1 VGGSESAE
9 LGPTTAQAP
18 RGWRALPRNVWILGL
33 TSFFTDISSEMLI
46 NLLPLFLANVLGA
59 GTAVIGLIEG
69 LAESTASLLKVVSG
83 WLSDRLGRRKWLTV
97 AGYGLSTV
105 VKPILYL
112 SASWSS
118 VLGVRVADRVGKGI
132 RTAPRDALIA
142 DSIDQ
147 GQRGLSFGLH
157 RAMDTAGAF
166 CGLLIATGV
175 VWAMQAGDGVLE
187 RYTFQTVVLFSIV
200 PAVLAVLILAF
211 GAREVPRR
219 NERAQAPSL
228 TLKGFDPR
236 FRGFL
241 LILALFTLGNS
252 SDAFLILRAQERG
265 LSVLGV
271 MGALLTLNLV
281 YTLVSG
287 PAGMLSDRIG
297 RGRVIVSGWL
307 LYGLVYLG
315 FAFAGAGWQVWMLY
329 GLYGMY
335 YGVTEG
341 AARALVADIVRPDQR
356 GTAYGLFNAVVGVT
370 ALPASVLAGLLW
382 RGLGTWRGFG
392 ASAPFLFGA
401 TLALLAA
408 ALMAGWLPR
417 QAGESA
423 TG

>member
-1 VGGSESAE
+1 MGGSESAKVV
-9 LGPTTAQAP
+9 PTTAQEP
-18 RGWRALPRNVWILGL
+18 RGWRALPRNVWILGI
-33 TSFFTDISSEMLI
+33 TSFFTDISSEMLV

-142 DSIDQ
+142 DSVDQ

-166 CGLLIATGV
+166 CGLLVATGV
-175 VWAMQAGDGVLE
+175 IWAMQAGGGVLE
-187 RYTFQTVVLFSIV
+187 RSTFQMVVLFSVV

-211 GAREVPRR
+211 GAREVARR
-219 NERAQAPSL
+219 SDAAQAPSL

-265 LSVLGV
+265 LSVLAV

-281 YTLVSG
+281 SALVSG

-297 RGRVIVSGWL
+297 RRRVIVSGWL

-315 FAFAGAGWQVWMLY
+315 FALAGAGWQVWMLY
-329 GLYGMY
+329 ALYGMY

-417 QAGESA
+417 LAGESA

>member
-1 VGGSESAE
+1 MNGRKE
-9 LGPTTAQAP
+9 LVNEP
-18 RGWRALPRNVWILGL
+18 RGWRALPRNVWILGI
-33 TSFFTDISSEMLI
+33 TSFFTDVSSEMLI

-142 DSIDQ
+142 DSVDE

-175 VWAMQAGDGVLE
+175 VWAMQAGGGVLE
-187 RYTFQTVVLFSIV
+187 RSTFQTVVLFSIA

-219 NERAQAPSL
+219 SDAAQAPSL

-241 LILALFTLGNS
+241 LILVLFTLGNS

-265 LSVLGV
+265 LSVLAV

-297 RGRVIVSGWL
+297 RRRVIVSGWL
-307 LYGLVYLG
+307 VYGLVYLG
-315 FAFAGAGWQVWMLY
+315 FALAGSGWQVWMLY
-329 GLYGMY
+329 GLYGIY
-335 YGVTEG
+335 YGVSEG
-341 AARALVADIVRPDQR
+341 AARALVADMVRPDQR

-382 RGLGTWRGFG
+382 RGLGTWGGFG

-417 QAGESA
+417 LAGECA

>member
-1 VGGSESAE
+1 VNER
-9 LGPTTAQAP
+9 
-18 RGWRALPRNVWILGL
+18 RGWRALPRNVWILGI
-33 TSFFTDISSEMLI
+33 TSFFTDVSSEMLVS
-46 NLLPLFLANVLGA
+46 LLPLFLANVLGA

-175 VWAMQAGDGVLE
+175 IWAMQAGGGVLE
-187 RYTFQTVVLFSIV
+187 RSTFQTVVLFSVV

-219 NERAQAPSL
+219 SDVARAPSL

-241 LILALFTLGNS
+241 LILVLFTLGNS

-265 LSVLGV
+265 LSVLAV

-297 RGRVIVSGWL
+297 RRRVIVSGWL

-315 FAFAGAGWQVWMLY
+315 FALAGAGWQIWMLY
-329 GLYGMY
+329 ALYGMY

-341 AARALVADIVRPDQR
+341 AARALVADIVGPDQR

-401 TLALLAA
+401 MLALLAA
-408 ALMAGWLPR
+408 GLMAGWLPR
-417 QAGESA
+417 LAGESA

>member
-1 VGGSESAE
+1 MNER
-9 LGPTTAQAP
+9 

-97 AGYGLSTV
+97 VGYGLSTV

-175 VWAMQAGDGVLE
+175 IWAMQAGGGVLE
-187 RYTFQTVVLFSIV
+187 RSTFQTVVLFSVV

-219 NERAQAPSL
+219 SDVARAPSL

-241 LILALFTLGNS
+241 LILVLFTLGNS

-265 LSVLGV
+265 LSVLAV

-297 RGRVIVSGWL
+297 RRRVIVSGWV

-315 FAFAGAGWQVWMLY
+315 FALAGSGWQVWMLY
-329 GLYGMY
+329 ALYGMY

-341 AARALVADIVRPDQR
+341 TARALVADMVRPDQR

-382 RGLGTWRGFG
+382 RGLGTWGGFG

-417 QAGESA
+417 LAGECA

>member
-1 VGGSESAE
+1 MGGSESGK
-9 LGPTTAQAP
+9 LVPTTAQAP
-18 RGWRALPRNVWILGL
+18 RGWRALPRNVWILGI
-33 TSFFTDISSEMLI
+33 TSFFTDISSEMLV

-142 DSIDQ
+142 DSVDQ

-166 CGLLIATGV
+166 CGLLVATGV
-175 VWAMQAGDGVLE
+175 IWAMQAGGGVLE
-187 RYTFQTVVLFSIV
+187 RSTFQTVVLFSVV

-211 GAREVPRR
+211 GAREVARR
-219 NERAQAPSL
+219 SDAAQAPSL

-241 LILALFTLGNS
+241 LILVLFTLGNS

-265 LSVLGV
+265 LSVLAV

-297 RGRVIVSGWL
+297 RRRVIVSGWL

-315 FAFAGAGWQVWMLY
+315 FALAGSGWQVWMLY
-329 GLYGMY
+329 ALYGIY

-417 QAGESA
+417 LAGESA

>member
-1 VGGSESAE
+1 MGGSESAKVVH
-9 LGPTTAQAP
+9 TTAQAP
-18 RGWRALPRNVWILGL
+18 RGWRALPRNVWILGI

-142 DSIDQ
+142 DSIDP

-175 VWAMQAGDGVLE
+175 IWAMQAGGGVLE
-187 RYTFQTVVLFSIV
+187 RSTFQTVVLFSIV

-211 GAREVPRR
+211 GTREVPRR
-219 NERAQAPSL
+219 SDAARAPSL

-241 LILALFTLGNS
+241 LILVLFTLGNS

-265 LSVLGV
+265 LSVLAV

-297 RGRVIVSGWL
+297 RRRVIVSGWL
-307 LYGLVYLG
+307 VYGLVYLG
-315 FAFAGAGWQVWMLY
+315 FAFAGSGWQVWMLY
-329 GLYGMY
+329 ALYGMY

-341 AARALVADIVRPDQR
+341 TARALVADFVSPTSAARP
-356 GTAYGLFNAVVGVT
+356 
-370 ALPASVLAGLLW
+370 
-382 RGLGTWRGFG
+382 
-392 ASAPFLFGA
+392 
-401 TLALLAA
+401 
-408 ALMAGWLPR
+408 
-417 QAGESA
+417 
-423 TG
+423 TGSSTRWWA